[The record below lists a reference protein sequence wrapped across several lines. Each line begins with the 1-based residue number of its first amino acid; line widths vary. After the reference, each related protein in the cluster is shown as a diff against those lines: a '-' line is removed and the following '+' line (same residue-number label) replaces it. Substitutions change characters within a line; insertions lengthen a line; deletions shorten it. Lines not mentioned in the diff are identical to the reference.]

1 LDVAEV
7 AWSVGL
13 VRPNLTRERF
23 ERALNG
29 RVDVQP
35 ERTWSWAPKP
45 GTFTVWLR
53 HNGAPVG
60 SIEWVPGLSWK
71 ADRLRWL
78 DAIVD
83 GLNQDLGQKNPFPEP
98 LPPRPRVVEPIMGDF
113 NFATGEEI
121 PEHAPW
127 ALEEYGFR
135 CVIAP
140 SFADIFYNNCFKN
153 GMLPLVLPEAVVSQL
168 FAELYATEGYSLTV
182 DLNSQQVITPSGET
196 FGFEVD
202 AFRKHC
208 LLNGFD
214 DIGLT
219 LQDAGLIRD
228 YEARRKVEAPWLF

>member
-1 LDVAEV
+1 MSPSDLATFSVRTLSGDRTWRIIRHQADGSVLDVAEV

-98 LPPRPRVVEPIMGDF
+98 LPPRPRVVEPIMGDY

-121 PEHAPW
+121 HA
-127 ALEEYGFR
+127 A
-135 CVIAP
+135 
-140 SFADIFYNNCFKN
+140 
-153 GMLPLVLPEAVVSQL
+153 
-168 FAELYATEGYSLTV
+168 
-182 DLNSQQVITPSGET
+182 
-196 FGFEVD
+196 
-202 AFRKHC
+202 
-208 LLNGFD
+208 
-214 DIGLT
+214 
-219 LQDAGLIRD
+219 
-228 YEARRKVEAPWLF
+228 